1 LVPTRAPFLLL
12 LLLLPDRCNFM
23 NNSQW
28 SDSAHEG
35 EILAGQALDYVRAIS
50 PYVTGKP
57 IDAVAREFGLT
68 DILKLASNENPL
80 GASPRA
86 TETLR
91 AQNWDLNIYPDGGG
105 YALKA
110 ALAQQFDLEP
120 SGIVLGNGSNDLLE
134 MVARAYLA
142 PGRNAVFSAYAFA
155 VYALATQATGAQ
167 VKVVPALP
175 PEHPTMPY
183 GADLP
188 SMLRAIDAQTHVVF
202 LANPNNPTGTW
213 VDQDALEAFLRA
225 VPPTVLVVLDEAY
238 SEYVD
243 RPDFPDGLM
252 LCRQF
257 PNLVVTRTFSKIYGL
272 AALRVG
278 FAVAHPAVVAMLDR
292 VRQPFNVNHLA
303 LIAAEAALQDE
314 DFLAHSRQVNAVGL
328 RFLQQAF
335 QTRGMATIPSLA
347 NFITVL
353 VGIPA
358 GIVFDALLREGVII
372 RPLGGRV
379 DTGGISC
386 HIRITIGTQAQNERV
401 LAALDRVLPQ
411 LLGAKGGSS

>member
-1 LVPTRAPFLLL
+1 
-12 LLLLPDRCNFM
+12 M
-23 NNSQW
+23 NNFHRPDW
-28 SDSAHEG
+28 VHMG
-35 EILAGQALDYVRAIS
+35 ETLAGEALGCVRAIS
-50 PYVTGKP
+50 PYVTGKS

-86 TETLR
+86 TEALR
-91 AQNWDLNIYPDGGG
+91 LQNWDLSIYPDGGG

-110 ALAQQFDLEP
+110 ALAAQFALEP
-120 SGIVLGNGSNDLLE
+120 AGIVLGNGSNDLLE
-134 MVARAYLA
+134 MIARAYLA

-167 VKVVPALP
+167 AKVVPALP
-175 PEHPTMPY
+175 PAHPIMPY
-183 GADLP
+183 GADLAA
-188 SMLRAIDAQTHVVF
+188 MAQAIDADTRVVF

-213 VDQDALEAFLRA
+213 VERDALFTFLQA

-243 RPDFPDGLM
+243 HAEFPDGLA
-252 LCRQF
+252 LSRQF

-278 FAVAHPAVVAMLDR
+278 FAVAHPAVASILDR

-303 LIAAEAALQDE
+303 LIAAEAALQDD
-314 DFLAHSRQVNAVGL
+314 DFLARSRQVNAEGL

-335 QTRGMATIPSLA
+335 HARGLVTIPSLA
-347 NFITVL
+347 NFITVQ
-353 VGIPA
+353 VGVPA
-358 GIVFDALLREGVII
+358 GVVFDALLREGVII
-372 RPLGGRV
+372 RPLGGRA

-411 LLGAKGGSS
+411 LAAAAGRAS

>member
-1 LVPTRAPFLLL
+1 
-12 LLLLPDRCNFM
+12 M

-86 TETLR
+86 TEALCL
-91 AQNWDLNIYPDGGG
+91 QNWDLNIYPDGGG
-105 YALKA
+105 YALKT
-110 ALAQQFDLEP
+110 ALAAQFSLEP
-120 SGIVLGNGSNDLLE
+120 TGIVLGNGSNDLLE

-167 VKVVPALP
+167 AKVVPALP
-175 PEHPTMPY
+175 PEHPAMPY
-183 GADLP
+183 GADLAA
-188 SMLRAIDAQTHVVF
+188 MAQAIDADTRVVF

-213 VDQDALEAFLRA
+213 VERDALLTFLQA

-243 RPDFPDGLM
+243 RAEFPDGLA
-252 LCRQF
+252 LSRQF

-278 FAVAHPAVVAMLDR
+278 FAVAHPAVASMLDR

-314 DFLAHSRQVNAVGL
+314 DFLARSRQVNAEGL
-328 RFLQQAF
+328 RFLQHAF
-335 QTRGMATIPSLA
+335 HARGMATIPSLA
-347 NFITVL
+347 NFITVR
-353 VGIPA
+353 VGMPA
-358 GIVFDALLREGVII
+358 GVVFDALLREGVII
-372 RPLGGRV
+372 RPLGGQA

-411 LLGAKGGSS
+411 LAAAVGRAS